1 MNTHATPL
9 PPVLDL
15 RAPKRQLPAGTIDCH
30 AHIFDQVDRYPMD
43 PNRKYSPPVC
53 TRESWLNMHRIMG
66 VHRGVQ
72 VHGSIYSF
80 DNSITEDFIK
90 TDPERFRGVAA
101 IAPGT
106 PKAHIQRL
114 HDAGFRAARLMDQYP
129 NGATTRD
136 LEAIADLIAD
146 FGWHIEI
153 NILNGTD
160 WTDLEKRLMAC
171 PVGLV
176 FDHLGR
182 VRGSRGI
189 DSEEFLALRRL
200 LDQKPD
206 TWVKISSL
214 YRMSEVPAPAI
225 GMPLYPDI
233 KPFAETLLAHHV
245 DRCVWGTNWPHP
257 GIHTRMPDDIDL
269 IDLLETWIPN
279 DAARQKLFVTN
290 AERLYGFKP
299 YQR

>member
-1 MNTHATPL
+1 
-9 PPVLDL
+9 
-15 RAPKRQLPAGTIDCH
+15 
-30 AHIFDQVDRYPMD
+30 MD

-66 VHRGVQ
+66 VDRGVQ

-136 LEAIADLIAD
+136 LETIAALIAD

-200 LDQKPD
+200 LDQKSD

-269 IDLLETWIPN
+269 IDLLETWIPD